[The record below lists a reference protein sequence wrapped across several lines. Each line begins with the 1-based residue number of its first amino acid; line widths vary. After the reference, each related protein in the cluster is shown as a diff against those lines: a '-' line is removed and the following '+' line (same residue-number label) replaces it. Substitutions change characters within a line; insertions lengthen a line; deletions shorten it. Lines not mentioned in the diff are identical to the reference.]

1 MGHDRSGERDG
12 SLAARKIK
20 KMHKHTYHMKTFAL
34 FRKQTNR
41 STSHDETAKEREA
54 HPGSCTKVRFQT
66 LTDMRNEEHLAAVF

>member
-1 MGHDRSGERDG
+1 MGNDRSVGRDG
-12 SLAARKIK
+12 SLAARKIR

-41 STSHDETAKEREA
+41 FISNDETAKGTEVC
-54 HPGSCTKVRFQT
+54 PGLCTKVRFRT